1 VTAPLANT
9 TQPALK
15 SDDLGDKVIVAVD
28 RPTNRLIA
36 MGESRVL
43 EQLEALIA
51 ELDVRQP
58 QVLVEAMV
66 VTLTDNQTRSLGVEM
81 QRRGVHDDV
90 HYQLSS
96 LFGLGSPDP
105 SFGVIPAATG
115 TGFGGVVLDPGNFSA
130 VVRALEAVNEGR
142 SLNMPKVLVDNNQS
156 ASLDS
161 VLQTPYASTN
171 ASTTVATTSFGGTL
185 DAGTQIEITPQIAS
199 GGQLLLDYSVSLSSF
214 TGVPSDPALPP
225 PRQQNKLKSIATVP
239 DGYTVVVG
247 GLEVTTETKSRS
259 SVPVLG
265 DIPLVGALFSTQ
277 SKTENKARF
286 FVFLRCNVMRAS
298 GFEDLKFASQQDLA
312 DAAVDDG
319 QPKMKPRIMR

>member
-1 VTAPLANT
+1 
-9 TQPALK
+9 
-15 SDDLGDKVIVAVD
+15 
-28 RPTNRLIA
+28 
-36 MGESRVL
+36 
-43 EQLEALIA
+43 
-51 ELDVRQP
+51 
-58 QVLVEAMV
+58 
-66 VTLTDNQTRSLGVEM
+66 
-81 QRRGVHDDV
+81 
-90 HYQLSS
+90 
-96 LFGLGSPDP
+96 
-105 SFGVIPAATG
+105 
-115 TGFGGVVLDPGNFSA
+115 VLDPGNFSA